1 MTMRKLRSVFV
12 KKNHR
17 GALTAHKT
25 MGNDERTAALR
36 SRLLLAAQKTPDT
49 IFRQLRSSVF
59 GWTEPMVGLMRDL
72 YGRNTGVSGSAT
84 VQREGLGRV
93 SVPAQELVYG
103 DVLYL
108 AKGDRV
114 PADVRI
120 LECEDFAVDE
130 SALRGK
136 GAPAPKEGK
145 TLPYNSGSDPLD
157 CGNLAFRGD
166 IVVSGSALC
175 LVVGVGENTLL
186 ANSAKAGYTG
196 RPVYQYQA

>member
-1 MTMRKLRSVFV
+1 
-12 KKNHR
+12 
-17 GALTAHKT
+17 

-120 LECEDFAVDE
+120 LECEDFA
-130 SALRGK
+130 
-136 GAPAPKEGK
+136 
-145 TLPYNSGSDPLD
+145 LD
-157 CGNLAFRGD
+157 CENLAFRGD